1 LLLLKFISSK
11 NILFCEINNTKHNLT
26 PQLNDLSV
34 YNNRFRIL
42 ATSNTYITIH
52 YMDINFNKNEDHNK
66 LLITNLKQLFAKVK
80 VGGGEKRIEK
90 LHNEG
95 KMTARERIDY
105 LLDAKANNI
114 EIGAFVGEGMYAEH
128 GGCPSGGVVVK
139 IGYIKGKQCIV
150 VANDATV
157 KAGAWFPITAKK
169 NLRAQELAMENR
181 LPIIYLVDSA
191 GVYLPLQDEIFPDK
205 EHFGR
210 IFRNNAQMSS
220 MGITQIAAV
229 MGSCVAGG
237 AYLPIMSDEAMIV
250 DKTGSIFLAGSY
262 LVKAAI
268 GESIDNETLGGATTH
283 CEISGVTDYKAKDD
297 KDALDRIKSI
307 VSKIG
312 DYDKAGFN
320 REKSQKPALD
330 EKEIYGILPKARN
343 EQYDMMEIINR
354 LVDNSEFDIYKDGYG
369 QTIITGY
376 ARIDGWAVGIVAN
389 QRKVVKT
396 KNGEMQFG
404 GVIYS
409 DSADKATRFIANCN
423 QKKIPLVF
431 IQDVTGFMVGSK
443 SEHGGIIK
451 DGAKMVNAVANSVVP
466 KFTVIVGNSYGAG
479 NYAMCGKA
487 YDPRLIFAW
496 PSAELAVMGGTQA
509 AKVLAQIETSS
520 LKAKGEVVDE
530 AKEKELFDKIK
541 ARYDEQVSPYY
552 AASRLWTDAIIDPLD
567 TRTWISMGIEAA
579 NHSPIEKKFNL
590 GVIQV

>member
-1 LLLLKFISSK
+1 M
-11 NILFCEINNTKHNLT
+11 
-26 PQLNDLSV
+26 DL
-34 YNNRFRIL
+34 
-42 ATSNTYITIH
+42 
-52 YMDINFNKNEDHNK
+52 NFNKNEDHNK
-66 LLITNLKQLFAKVK
+66 LLLSDLKQKFAKVK
-80 VGGGEKRIEK
+80 LGGGEKRIEK
-90 LHNEG
+90 LHAEG

-105 LLDAKANNI
+105 LLDNKSNSI
-114 EIGAFVGEGMYAEH
+114 EIGAFVGDGMYAEH

-139 IGYIKGKQCIV
+139 IGYISGKQCIV

-157 KAGAWFPITAKK
+157 KAGAWFPITGKK
-169 NLRAQELAMENR
+169 NLRAQEIALENR

-191 GVYLPLQDEIFPDK
+191 GVYLPMQDEIFPDK

-210 IFRNNAQMSS
+210 IFRNNAIMSS

-268 GESIDNETLGGATTH
+268 GENIDNETLGGATTH

-297 KDALDRIKSI
+297 RDALDRIKSI
-307 VSKIG
+307 VAKIG
-312 DYDKAGFN
+312 DYDKAGYN
-320 REKSQKPALD
+320 REKSCKPALEEQD
-330 EKEIYGILPKARN
+330 IYGIIPKSRT
-343 EQYDMMEIINR
+343 EQYDMIEVIKR
-354 LVDNSEFDIYKDGYG
+354 LVDNSEMDMYKPDYG
-369 QTIITGY
+369 KSIITCY

-389 QRKVVKT
+389 QRVVSKT
-396 KNGEMQFG
+396 KKGEIQFG

-431 IQDVTGFMVGSK
+431 LQDVTGFMVGSK

-451 DGAKMVNAVANSVVP
+451 DGAKMVNAVSNSVVP
-466 KFTVIVGNSYGAG
+466 KFTVIIGNSYGAG

-509 AKVLAQIETSS
+509 AKVLAQIEASS
-520 LKAKGEVVDE
+520 LKAKGETVDE
-530 AKEKELFDKIK
+530 KVEQELFDKIK
-541 ARYDEQVSPYY
+541 ARYDAQVSPYY
-552 AASRLWTDAIIDPLD
+552 AASRLWTDAIIDPLE

-579 NHSPIEKKFNL
+579 NHSPLEKKFNL

>member
-1 LLLLKFISSK
+1 
-11 NILFCEINNTKHNLT
+11 
-26 PQLNDLSV
+26 
-34 YNNRFRIL
+34 
-42 ATSNTYITIH
+42 
-52 YMDINFNKNEDHNK
+52 MDINFNKNEDHNK
-66 LLITNLKQLFAKVK
+66 LLLSDLKNRFAQVK
-80 VGGGEKRIEK
+80 LGGGPKRIEK
-90 LHNEG
+90 LHAEG

-105 LLDAKANNI
+105 LLDEKAKSI
-114 EIGAFVGEGMYAEH
+114 EIGAFVGDGMYKEH

-139 IGYIKGKQCIV
+139 IGFISGKQCIV

-157 KAGAWFPITAKK
+157 KAGAWFPITGKK
-169 NLRAQELAMENR
+169 NLRAQEIAMENR

-191 GVYLPLQDEIFPDK
+191 GVYLPMQDEIFPDK

-210 IFRNNAQMSS
+210 IFRNNAIMSS

-268 GESIDNETLGGATTH
+268 GETIDNETLGGATTH

-297 KDALDRIKSI
+297 KDALNRIKSI
-307 VSKIG
+307 VGKIG
-312 DYDKAGFN
+312 DFDKAGYN
-320 REKSQKPALD
+320 RVKAEKPALEPKD
-330 EKEIYGILPKARN
+330 IYGILPKSRAD
-343 EQYDMMEIINR
+343 QYDMYEIIKR
-354 LVDNSEFDIYKDGYG
+354 LVDNLEFDEYKGDYG
-369 QTIITGY
+369 KTLITAY

-389 QRKVVKT
+389 QRKIVKNA
-396 KNGEMQFG
+396 KGEMQFG
-404 GVIYS
+404 GAIYS

-431 IQDVTGFMVGSK
+431 VQDVTGFMVGSK

-451 DGAKMVNAVANSVVP
+451 DGAKMVNAMANSVVP

-509 AKVLAQIETSS
+509 AKVLAQIEASS
-520 LKAKGEVVDE
+520 LKAKGEVIDE
-530 AKEKELFDKIK
+530 VKEKELFDKIK

-552 AASRLWTDAIIDPLD
+552 AASRLWTDAIIDPLE
-567 TRTWISMGIEAA
+567 TRNWISMGIEAA
-579 NHSPIEKKFNL
+579 NHAPIEKQFNL

>member
-1 LLLLKFISSK
+1 M
-11 NILFCEINNTKHNLT
+11 
-26 PQLNDLSV
+26 DL
-34 YNNRFRIL
+34 
-42 ATSNTYITIH
+42 
-52 YMDINFNKNEDHNK
+52 NFNKNEDHNK
-66 LLITNLKQLFAKVK
+66 LLLSDLKQKLAKVK
-80 VGGGEKRIEK
+80 LGGGEKRIEK
-90 LHNEG
+90 LHAEG

-105 LLDAKANNI
+105 LLDNKSNSI
-114 EIGAFVGEGMYAEH
+114 EIGAFVGDGMYAEH

-139 IGYIKGKQCIV
+139 IGYISGKQCIV

-157 KAGAWFPITAKK
+157 KAGAWFPITGKK
-169 NLRAQELAMENR
+169 NLRAQEIAMENR

-191 GVYLPLQDEIFPDK
+191 GVYLPMQDEIFPDK

-210 IFRNNAQMSS
+210 IFRNNAIMSS

-268 GESIDNETLGGATTH
+268 GENIDNETLGGATTH

-307 VSKIG
+307 VGKIG
-312 DYDKAGFN
+312 DYEKAGFN
-320 REKSQKPALD
+320 REKPQKPAL
-330 EKEIYGILPKARN
+330 KEEDIYGIIPKSRSD
-343 EQYDMMEIINR
+343 QYDMMEVIKR
-354 LVDNSEFDIYKDGYG
+354 LVDNSEMDMYKEDYG
-369 QTIITGY
+369 KSIITCY

-389 QRKVVKT
+389 QRTVSKT
-396 KNGEMQFG
+396 KKGEIEFG

-409 DSADKATRFIANCN
+409 SSADKATRFIANCN

-431 IQDVTGFMVGSK
+431 LQDVTGFMVGSK

-451 DGAKMVNAVANSVVP
+451 DGAKMVNAVSNSVVP
-466 KFTVIVGNSYGAG
+466 KFTVVVGNSYGAG

-509 AKVLAQIETSS
+509 AKVLAQIEASS
-520 LKAKGEVVDE
+520 LKAKGETVDE
-530 AKEKELFDKIK
+530 KGEQELFNKIK
-541 ARYDEQVSPYY
+541 ARYDAQVSPYY
-552 AASRLWTDAIIDPLD
+552 AASRLWTDAIIDPLE